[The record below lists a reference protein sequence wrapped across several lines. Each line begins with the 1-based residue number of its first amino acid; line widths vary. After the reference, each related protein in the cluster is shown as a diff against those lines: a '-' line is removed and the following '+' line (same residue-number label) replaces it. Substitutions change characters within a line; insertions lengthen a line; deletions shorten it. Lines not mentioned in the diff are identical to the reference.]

1 MSVTRTIVWA
11 DLESL
16 AVRVEELEA
25 DLKSAKRELAFVK
38 TERDGLAVVVQQRE
52 DQLHEARA
60 ALRALRD
67 GGKPGE

>member
-1 MSVTRTIVWA
+1 MM
-11 DLESL
+11 DDEFSL
-16 AVRVEELEA
+16 AAELERI
-25 DLKSAKRELAFVK
+25 KRELAFVK

-52 DQLHEARA
+52 NELHEARA